1 MSSSSMFLAS
11 AVPLVDYALT
21 DEQRAFIMNH
31 VAEYDYQHQNPYT
44 MYYNLPSSEHRYL
57 TEEMNVS
64 PNGTV
69 LEAGTSLGDVI
80 TRADRRIFWVKTEN
94 GIFQV
99 STNVGVNTLQ
109 QVVFDP

>member
-1 MSSSSMFLAS
+1 MFLAS
-11 AVPLVDYALT
+11 VVPLVNYALT

-44 MYYNLPSSEHRYL
+44 MYYNLSTSEHRHL
-57 TEEMNVS
+57 KEEMNVS
-64 PNGTV
+64 PNWTV
-69 LEAGTSLGDVI
+69 LEAGLSMADVI

-99 STNVGVNTLQ
+99 STNLAVNTLQ